1 MTRRHRKP
9 PKPRHVDGALIVAAP
24 GPHVAEHAVPATTGG
39 LPLAE
44 AAREL
49 DVSEGTLRRWIV
61 QGAPVA
67 SRGRRGRGCRTL
79 ICPNAIRQWRA
90 ATGREAV
97 LIEIS
102 NAMPELIARA
112 AMESWRQA
120 QGVDKRRLAGV
131 MAGAWF
137 ITASA
142 VLDHLHR
149 LHPAIAP
156 DPRALPEPIQLLRK
170 IAGQ

>member
-1 MTRRHRKP
+1 MT
-9 PKPRHVDGALIVAAP
+9 
-24 GPHVAEHAVPATTGG
+24 G
-39 LPLAE
+39 LPLTE

-49 DVSEGTLRRWIV
+49 GISSSTLRRWIEKD
-61 QGAPVA
+61 GAPVA
-67 SRGRRGRGCRTL
+67 QRGRRGRGCRTL
-79 ICPNAIRQWRA
+79 ICPTAVRAWRA
-90 ATGREAV
+90 ATGREAA

-131 MAGAWF
+131 MAAGWF
-137 ITASA
+137 IATSA

-156 DPRALPEPIQLLRK
+156 DPRTLPEPIRRLRK
-170 IAGQ
+170 IAAQ

>member
-1 MTRRHRKP
+1 MT
-9 PKPRHVDGALIVAAP
+9 
-24 GPHVAEHAVPATTGG
+24 GP

-44 AAREL
+44 AASEL
-49 DVSEGTLRRWIV
+49 GVAESTLRRWLAA
-61 QGAPVA
+61 GAPVA
-67 SRGRRGRGCRTL
+67 QRGRRGRGCRTL
-79 ICPNAIRQWRA
+79 ICPDAVRAWRA

-131 MAGAWF
+131 TAAGWF
-137 ITASA
+137 IATSA

-170 IAGQ
+170 IAE